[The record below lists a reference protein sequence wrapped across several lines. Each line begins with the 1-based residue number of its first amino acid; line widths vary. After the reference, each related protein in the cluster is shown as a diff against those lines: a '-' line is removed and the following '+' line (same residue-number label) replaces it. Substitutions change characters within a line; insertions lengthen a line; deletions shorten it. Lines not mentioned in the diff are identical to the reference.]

1 MRKLAVTCLAVVCL
15 IAGLLTV
22 WTPLPTGVPL
32 IAIGLFLLLTVS
44 PRAKRTLRRVRA
56 NHARVDRGLEW
67 VEARAHRSMAVTLRR
82 TRPYR
87 HKAKMAL
94 LATAESLGERPQA

>member
-1 MRKLAVTCLAVVCL
+1 MRKIAVASLAVGCL
-15 IAGLLTV
+15 IVGLLTV

-32 IAIGLFLLLTVS
+32 IAVGVFLLLTVS
-44 PRAKRTLRRVRA
+44 PRAKRVLRRVRA
-56 NHARVDRGLEW
+56 NHHRVDHGLEW
-67 VEARAHRSMAVTLRR
+67 IEARAHRSMAVTLRR

-94 LATAESLGERPQA
+94 LHPGGIGQRPPA

>member
-1 MRKLAVTCLAVVCL
+1 MRKIAVTSLAVVCL

-32 IAIGLFLLLTVS
+32 IALGLFLLLTVS
-44 PRAKRTLRRVRA
+44 PRAKRVLRRIRA
-56 NHARVDRGLEW
+56 RHPRVDRGLEW
-67 VEARAHRSMAVTLRR
+67 IEARAHRSMAVTLRR

-87 HKAKMAL
+87 HKAKLVL
-94 LATAESLGERPQA
+94 LSTPERAGQHPPS